1 MEYVRLGRT
10 ALEVS
15 RIGLGTMTFGLQC
28 DERASFDILDAAAN
42 AGITL
47 IDTADSYPV
56 GGTLATVGRTEE
68 IVGRWLQ
75 GRRER
80 FVVATKCGN
89 PMSSDPQDR
98 GASRRHVLAAI
109 DASLRRLGTDH
120 VDLYQLHYPDPA
132 TPVDETVKALD
143 EVVRSGRA
151 RYVGCSNFLAYQ
163 AARALGRSE
172 LLAAVRFDTLQARY
186 SLLFRAPERELLP
199 LAAEEQLGFLAYN
212 PLAGGLL
219 SGKHRPGQPTEGGR
233 FTLGT
238 VARRYQDRYWTERAF
253 AAVERVRVVA
263 REAGLEMVTL
273 AIAWLMA
280 HPTVTA
286 PLVGASRADQL
297 APSLAAAEKRLHPE
311 VKARLD
317 ELTAEFR
324 REDAP
329 F

>member
-1 MEYVRLGRT
+1 VEYVRLGRT

-28 DERASFDILDAAAN
+28 DERASFDILDAAAS

-68 IVGRWLQ
+68 IVGRWLK
-75 GRRER
+75 GRRQR

-89 PMSSDPQDR
+89 PMSSDPRDR
-98 GASRRHVLAAI
+98 GASRRHILAAI
-109 DASLRRLGTDH
+109 DASLGRLGTDH

-132 TPVDETVKALD
+132 TPVDETLKALD

-163 AARALGRSE
+163 VARALGRSE
-172 LLAAVRFDTLQARY
+172 LLAAVRLDALQVRY

-199 LAAEEQLGFLAYN
+199 LATEEQLGFLAYN

-219 SGKHRPGQPTEGGR
+219 SGKHRPGEPPEGGR

-238 VARRYQDRYWTERAF
+238 VAQRYQDRYWTERAF
-253 AAVERVRVVA
+253 AAVERVRGVA

-273 AIAWLMA
+273 ALAWLMA
-280 HPTVTA
+280 HPAVTA
-286 PLVGASRADQL
+286 PLVGASRAPQL
-297 APSLAAAEKRLHPE
+297 APSLAAAERRLHPE